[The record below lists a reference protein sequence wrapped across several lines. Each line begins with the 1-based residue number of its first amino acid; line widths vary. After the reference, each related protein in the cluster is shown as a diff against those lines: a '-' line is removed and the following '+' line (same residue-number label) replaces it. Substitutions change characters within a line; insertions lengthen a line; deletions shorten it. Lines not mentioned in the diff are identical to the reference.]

1 MDNHAGHDHEQTGH
15 DHNHSGH
22 DHDHSDH
29 GHDHTGHDH
38 EHGVERAD
46 LIRIAFVGLAILA
59 VWQRVWEPFA
69 GFSVIGLAATLAGGY
84 PIFAEAL
91 SNLAA
96 RRMTMELSMTIALVA
111 ALAIGELVT
120 TLVIVFFV
128 LIAEVLEGLT
138 VGRGRN
144 AIKHLV
150 DLLPR
155 RAVVRD
161 AGGTREVEAAAVG
174 IGDVVV
180 VKPGSRLPV
189 DGVVAAGDS
198 FVDQSPITGESVPV
212 EKTAG
217 AEVYAGTINQAGA
230 LEVRVTGSG
239 RDTAFGRIVEAVEQ
253 ADKLRAPIQKTADR
267 LAGYLVYF
275 AIGCAALTYLVTRD
289 MRSTIAVVIVA
300 GACGIAAGT
309 PLAVLGAIGRAARQG
324 AIVKGGIY
332 LEALGK
338 VDTVVLDKTGT
349 LTLGELRVTAV
360 RAAPGVGEEAVI
372 AAAAVAERRSEHP
385 LAKAILD
392 RAGQL
397 GLAVVEPERFDYTP
411 GKGIACTVAGETI
424 LVGNE
429 ALLRERGL
437 TGPEG
442 FDFLAGGD
450 GLAGSAGGDGLAGRA
465 GLPGLAGLVGLDG
478 GGVAAGAEAQSWI
491 LVARGGKVL
500 GALAVADTVRP
511 EAAEAVGALRNMGI
525 RTVLLTGDTAAIAR
539 AVGEKLGI
547 DEIHAGLLP
556 QEKVAFVESLRA
568 AASSGRRAV
577 AMIGDG
583 INDAPALIAATVG
596 VAMGAGTD
604 VARESSDVVL
614 IGNDLLKFVETVRIA
629 RWCRRI
635 ILTNF
640 TGTLVVDGIGVG
652 LAAAGFLNPLLAA
665 LIHVSSE
672 LVFILNSARLL
683 PAVSR
688 QPATTPPVRVAAA
701 PGIAG

>member
-1 MDNHAGHDHEQTGH
+1 MDNHAGRDHEQTGH
-15 DHNHSGH
+15 DHNHSGR
-22 DHDHSDH
+22 DHDRSDH
-29 GHDHTGHDH
+29 GSDYTGHDH

-69 GFSVIGLAATLAGGY
+69 GFSVIGLAATLIGGY

-161 AGGTREVEAAAVG
+161 AAGTREVEAAAVG

-189 DGVVAAGDS
+189 DGVVVAGDS

-324 AIVKGGIY
+324 AIIKGGIY

-349 LTLGELRVTAV
+349 LTMGELRVTAV

-429 ALLRERGL
+429 ALLREH
-437 TGPEG
+437 
-442 FDFLAGGD
+442 
-450 GLAGSAGGDGLAGRA
+450 GLAGSEGFDLPAGGDELAHSA
-465 GLPGLAGLVGLDG
+465 G
-478 GGVAAGAEAQSWI
+478 GGGLAAGAEAQSWI
-491 LVARGGKVL
+491 LVARGGQVL

-511 EAAEAVGALRNMGI
+511 EAAEAVGTLRNMGI

-547 DEIHAGLLP
+547 DEVHAGLLP
-556 QEKVAFVESLRA
+556 QEKVTFVESLRTA
-568 AASSGRRAV
+568 AGSGRRAV

-652 LAAAGFLNPLLAA
+652 LAAAGLLNPLLAA

-683 PAVSR
+683 PAASR
-688 QPATTPPVRVAAA
+688 QPATAPPLRAAAA
-701 PGIAG
+701 PGVAG